1 MFRIDINIDINLDY
15 YEIADIVGYEIT
27 TDSLKNYVF
36 TSEESAIDYFNEFLV
51 KYNYSDFV
59 DCLFIALQ
67 DNIAE
72 NNIEEENDAEDD
84 FTADEDLY
92 YYILE
97 KYNIASIVEVTVI

>member
-1 MFRIDINIDINLDY
+1 
-15 YEIADIVGYEIT
+15 
-27 TDSLKNYVF
+27 
-36 TSEESAIDYFNEFLV
+36 
-51 KYNYSDFV
+51 V

-67 DNIAE
+67 DNIEDDFTAD
-72 NNIEEENDAEDD
+72 EENDAEDD

>member
-1 MFRIDINIDINLDY
+1 MFRIDINLDY
-15 YEIADIVGYEIT
+15 YEIADIAGYEIT

-36 TSEESAIDYFNEFLV
+36 TSEDDAIDYFNEFLV
-51 KYNYSDFV
+51 KYNYSEFI
-59 DCLFIALQ
+59 DCLFIALH

-72 NNIEEENDAEDD
+72 NNIEDD